1 MINVSPTD
9 GEAITVRQAA
19 AALATPPASPISTN
33 DRRSRHGALGIDT
46 SGLTNG
52 SDTARNERRTPSTHL
67 RNLSAASA
75 TSIDSATPLLHDGP
89 DKQLS
94 PIDEDESGDRSPSS
108 ITNLRRPRALSL
120 EAGRRASVVVI
131 AGLQNGLDRN
141 RGLMLIGA
149 AQLAFALMNATV
161 KVSICLST

>member
-33 DRRSRHGALGIDT
+33 DRRSRHVALGIDP

-52 SDTARNERRTPSTHL
+52 SDTARNGRRTPSTHL
-67 RNLSAASA
+67 RNLSVASA

-94 PIDEDESGDRSPSS
+94 PIDEDESGDRLPSS
-108 ITNLRRPRALSL
+108 ANVRRPRALSL

-149 AQLAFALMNATV
+149 AQLAFR
-161 KVSICLST
+161 STRQKWVAGWN